1 MRTIVLNGWAACPEL
16 WENSHFPRERLFSYI
31 DQMDGLPEAE
41 LSRHGDA
48 VLVGFS
54 MGGSTALRMLLDRPD
69 LVRGLVLVSTTPCM
83 MERKDEG
90 WRGMSERRLAALRMG
105 TILSAEGDGSPIFD
119 ERELDRGLEYLRT
132 TDIRSRLVEYS
143 KRVAAGEL
151 PRIPVAVMQSERDG
165 IVRPANAEFL
175 MSVFPHAELTMVP
188 GGEHSLPA
196 TIPDTVA
203 KAVAECCAEAVRL
216 FGEGGVNEA

>member
-1 MRTIVLNGWAACPEL
+1 
-16 WENSHFPRERLFSYI
+16 
-31 DQMDGLPEAE
+31 MDGLPEAE

-105 TILSAEGDGSPIFD
+105 TILSSEGDGSPIFD

-216 FGEGGVNEA
+216 FEERGANEA